1 MRKWVFIILTLF
13 LLGVTCKAISSPIND
28 KYELCIQL
36 DEMIEEIRT
45 EIQDNK
51 DDECMFKIYFKILRL
66 KYEFLESRKDKS
78 TRDYYERSLNKFNVY
93 IGNTICE
100 RDVRW
105 LDEAKLLLID
115 TFGDYENHN
124 MKYMR

>member
-51 DDECMFKIYFKILRL
+51 DDERMFKIYFKILRL
-66 KYEFLESRKDKS
+66 KYEFLESRKNKS
-78 TRDYYERSLNKFNVY
+78 TSDYYERSLNKFNVY
-93 IGNTICE
+93 IGNAICE

-115 TFGDYENHN
+115 TFGDYENHK
-124 MKYMR
+124 MKYIR

>member
-51 DDECMFKIYFKILRL
+51 DDERMFKIYFKILRL
-66 KYEFLESRKDKS
+66 KYEFLESRKNKS
-78 TRDYYERSLNKFNVY
+78 TSDYYERSLNKFNVY
-93 IGNTICE
+93 IGNAICE

-124 MKYMR
+124 MKYIR